1 MWTETPAER
10 QKRIEDE
17 VAGKKRRAVDAVNES
32 DEVEAKVKR
41 RRDDE
46 VRRVVEEHTVRPFF
60 PFLQNPRSHCVLCVY
75 S

>member
-46 VRRVVEEHTVRPFF
+46 VRRVVEEHTVRTFF
-60 PFLQNPRSHCVLCVY
+60 SFLQNPRSHRVLCV
-75 S
+75 